1 MSWLHESP
9 SQDLTE
15 QVTSCVWGGGDRYL
29 LIKCFYRWIGF
40 NLMTI
45 VVIYTIYRGRVVL
58 A

>member
-15 QVTSCVWGGGDRYL
+15 QETSCVWGRGDRYL